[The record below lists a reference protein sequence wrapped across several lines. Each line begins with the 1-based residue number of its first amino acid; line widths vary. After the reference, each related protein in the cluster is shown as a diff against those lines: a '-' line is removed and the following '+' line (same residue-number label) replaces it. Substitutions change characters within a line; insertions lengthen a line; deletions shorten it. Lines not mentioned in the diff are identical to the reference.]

1 MPAAKKRTELYVGLF
16 LFTGCI
22 LLGGLVL
29 QFGKFRERL
38 AGHYTLTAVFD
49 DASGVIKGSEVR
61 MGGARIGEV
70 SGQPELN
77 SAVRVEVEMT
87 IRNAIQIPAGS
98 TFQIN
103 SATLLG
109 DKLIVVI
116 PSEDRSAGFIQ
127 PGSRLEGAGLSG
139 LDAIQSNAET
149 VSRDVVRIIKKAEK
163 TLEKIDV
170 AVNGIESASGQLDQA
185 LAKINQSILSDK
197 NLKSLDSTLDSVAST
212 TARWDTASAKLE
224 PALDDIH
231 ETIAEIRKVAGRADT
246 TLKSAD
252 DAITRVKPALEKLP
266 KAVDQF
272 TSTTREAGDTLKK
285 INRGEG
291 LLGALASD
299 NEVAFDAK
307 VFMRNLKNYGI
318 LRYKNPPPDDGKPK
332 EKSDATFGLP
342 RRTR

>member
-1 MPAAKKRTELYVGLF
+1 MPVAKKRTELYVGLF

-22 LLGGLVL
+22 LLGGLIL

-38 AGHYTLTAVFD
+38 AGHYTLTVVFD

-70 SGQPELN
+70 SSRPELN
-77 SAVRVEVEMT
+77 AAVRVEVGLT
-87 IRNAIQIPAGS
+87 IKKNIHIPTGS

-116 PSEDRSAGFIQ
+116 PSGDRSAGFIQ
-127 PGSRLEGAGLSG
+127 PGSRLEGAGLTG

-149 VSRDVVRIIKKAEK
+149 VSRDVIRIIKKAEK
-163 TLEKIDV
+163 TLEKVDL
-170 AVNGIESASGQLDQA
+170 AVDGIQGASGQLDEA
-185 LAKINQSILSDK
+185 MAKINGSILSDK
-197 NLKSLDSTLDSVAST
+197 NLGHLNGTLENLAST
-212 TARWDTASAKLE
+212 TARWNEASAKLD
-224 PALDDIH
+224 PALDDVH
-231 ETIAEIRKVAGRADT
+231 EAIQEIRKVAERADT
-246 TLKSAD
+246 ILKSAD
-252 DAITRVKPALEKLP
+252 DAITRVKPALERIP

-272 TSTTREAGDTLKK
+272 TATTREAGDALKR

-291 LLGALASD
+291 LLGALAAD
-299 NEVAFDAK
+299 NDVAFDAK

-318 LRYKNPPPDDGKPK
+318 FRYKNPSPEEEKK
-332 EKSDATFGLP
+332 EKAASPFSFP
-342 RRTR
+342 KRTR

>member
-16 LFTGCI
+16 LFTGTL

-29 QFGKFRERL
+29 QFGKFRERW
-38 AGHYTLTAVFD
+38 AGHYTLTVVFD

-61 MGGARIGEV
+61 MGGARIGQV
-70 SGQPELN
+70 ASIPELN
-77 SAVRVEVEMT
+77 EAVKVEVPLT
-87 IRNAIQIPAGS
+87 IRKSIRIPVGS

-116 PSEDRSAGFIQ
+116 PAADRSAGFIL
-127 PGSRLEGAGLSG
+127 PDSRLEGAGLSG

-149 VSRDVVRIIKKAEK
+149 VSRDVIRIIKRAET
-163 TLEKIDV
+163 TLEKIDN
-170 AVNGIESASGQLDQA
+170 AVNGLESASGQLDQA
-185 LAKINQSILSDK
+185 MAKINGALLSEK
-197 NLKSLDSTLDSVAST
+197 NLTHVDGTLENLHATSVQWNAVSSNL
-212 TARWDTASAKLE
+212 A
-224 PALDDIH
+224 PALDEVQEAIQ
-231 ETIAEIRKVAGRADT
+231 EIRKVAARADA

-252 DAITRVKPALEKLP
+252 DAITRVAPALEKIP

-272 TSTTREAGDTLKK
+272 TETTEAAGQALER

-291 LLGALASD
+291 LLGALAAD

-307 VFMRNLKNYGI
+307 VFMRNLKNHGI
-318 LRYKNPPPDDGKPK
+318 LRYKNPSPAPEKRDKSPSLFSLPK
-332 EKSDATFGLP
+332 RS
-342 RRTR
+342 R